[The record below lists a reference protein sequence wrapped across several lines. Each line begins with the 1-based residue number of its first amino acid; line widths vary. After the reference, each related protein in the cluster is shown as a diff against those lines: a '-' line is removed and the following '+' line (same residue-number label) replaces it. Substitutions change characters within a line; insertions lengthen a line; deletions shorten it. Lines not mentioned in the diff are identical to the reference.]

1 MMELDDLK
9 NTWQQFSKAQLE
21 QHRLDAEQIKRSLEN
36 RTFSAIGKIR
46 RALSIDMA
54 LLAFFTLLA
63 LLYAL
68 LYNLQLLRLLLLAF
82 GLIWAFTLLVNV
94 GIHLLLNRVVNA
106 RADLR
111 SSLSVL
117 VSRLGK
123 GITTAYALS
132 VIMPVAGVFFGYVWT
147 NTHPLTWQTALLLL
161 AIGLGMGIIF
171 YPIMRWYTK
180 KMLDNHYAEL
190 KQCLQELEEEEEAT
204 G

>member
-21 QHRLDAEQIKRSLEN
+21 QHHLDAEQIKRSLEN

-68 LYNLQLLRLLLLAF
+68 FYNRQLLRLLLLAF
-82 GLIWAFTLLVNV
+82 GFIWAFTLFVNV

-111 SSLSVL
+111 SSLLVL
-117 VSRLGK
+117 VSRLGIGLK
-123 GITTAYALS
+123 TAYALS
-132 VIMPVAGVFFGYVWT
+132 VIMPVVGVFFGYVWT
-147 NTHPLTWQTALLLL
+147 SSHSLTWKIALLLL

-171 YPIMRWYTK
+171 YPIMRWYTQ
-180 KMLDNHYAEL
+180 KMLGNHYAEL
-190 KQCLQELEEEEEAT
+190 KQCLQELEEEEAT

>member
-21 QHRLDAEQIKRSLEN
+21 QHHLDAEQIKRSLEN

-68 LYNLQLLRLLLLAF
+68 LYNRQLLRLLLLAF
-82 GLIWAFTLLVNV
+82 GLIWAFTLIVNI

-117 VSRLGK
+117 VNRLGT
-123 GITTAYALS
+123 GIKTVYVLS
-132 VIMPVAGVFFGYVWT
+132 VVMPVTGVFFGFIWT
-147 NTHPLTWQTALLLL
+147 APHNLSLQLTLLLL
-161 AIGLGMGIIF
+161 AIGLGIGIVF
-171 YPIMRWYTK
+171 YPVMRWYIK
-180 KMLDNHYAEL
+180 KMLGNHYAEL
-190 KQCLQELEEEEEAT
+190 RQCLHELNEEET
-204 G
+204 SG